1 MFDSIMMVL
10 EIIGVIAFAI
20 AGSVVAIDKEM
31 DLVGVV
37 FLAMITSFCGGIMR
51 DLVMGRTPLFFIS
64 LDLYISVALITSLA
78 VFFFAHIFKRW
89 YVKNEHSILFF
100 NNIID
105 AIGISAFSVS
115 GVKMCL
121 EFFPEPTPFLAI
133 MMGVISAIG
142 GGMVRDVCLRDIPFV
157 FRKHIYALATALGA
171 TVYYVLRIYVFAEG
185 VTGDV
190 VSLVIGML
198 SVFTIRV
205 LATVFHWNLPKAI
218 NFSKMY
224 AEAAESAVSS
234 ADNKENNIK

>member
-10 EIIGVIAFAI
+10 EIMGIIAFAI
-20 AGSVVAIDKEM
+20 AGSIVAIDKEM
-31 DLVGVV
+31 DMVGVV
-37 FLAMITSFCGGIMR
+37 FLAMITSFGGGIMR
-51 DLVMGRTPLFFIS
+51 DLVMGRTPLFFTS
-64 LDLYISVALITSLA
+64 LGLYIMVAFVTSLA
-78 VFFFAHIFKRW
+78 VFIFAHVFKKW

-121 EFFPEPTPFLAI
+121 EFFPEPNPFLAI
-133 MMGVISAIG
+133 MMGMISAIG

-157 FRKHIYALATALGA
+157 FRKHIYALATLSGA
-171 TVYYVLRIYVFAEG
+171 AVYYVLHVYVFPDN

-190 VSLVIGML
+190 ISLVIGML
-198 SVFTIRV
+198 FVFVIRV
-205 LATVFHWNLPKAI
+205 LATIFHWNMPKAI

-224 AEAAESAVSS
+224 AEAAAEN
-234 ADNKENNIK
+234 ADNGENNIK

>member
-51 DLVMGRTPLFFIS
+51 DLVMGRTPLFFTS
-64 LDLYISVALITSLA
+64 LGLYIIVAFATSLA
-78 VFFFAHIFKRW
+78 VFIFAHVFKKW

-121 EFFPEPTPFLAI
+121 EFFPEPNPFLAI
-133 MMGVISAIG
+133 MMGMISAIG

-157 FRKHIYALATALGA
+157 FRKHIYALATLVGA
-171 TVYYVLRIYVFAEG
+171 SVYYVLRIYIFADG
-185 VTGDV
+185 VTGDIL
-190 VSLVIGML
+190 SLVIGML

-205 LATVFHWNLPKAI
+205 LATVFRWNLPKAI

-224 AEAAESAVSS
+224 AEAAQTTGDG
-234 ADNKENNIK
+234 ADNTNK